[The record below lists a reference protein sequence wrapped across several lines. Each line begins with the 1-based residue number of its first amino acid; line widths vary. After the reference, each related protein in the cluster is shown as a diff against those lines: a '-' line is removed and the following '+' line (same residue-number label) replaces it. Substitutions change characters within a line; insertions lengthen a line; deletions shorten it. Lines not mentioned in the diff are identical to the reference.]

1 MQDIAIHATISATSA
16 QADTITRARALELY
30 RQGLAANTLRAQRDD
45 VSRWATFVHEQTG
58 LECDWHE
65 CLECWQP
72 VSYGLVTVFVAW
84 LGLTYASATVN
95 LTLSTIKT
103 YCKLA
108 TQAGH
113 MSAEQYALINTVKGL
128 HGQAAKRHETRASTK
143 KENWTRISDAQR
155 ATLLATPD
163 SPQGRRDAVIVQIL
177 VNLGLRVSELATLT
191 VGDVD
196 VVAQT
201 LNVTRHKTLTQ
212 QTLRLYNGVLR
223 ALTIYLAI
231 DRAGANACDLLLV
244 ASNKWG
250 KLTTGNMSI
259 IAIQKRVGVLGNDAG
274 IDNLSPHDL
283 RHDWATRAVARAP
296 LSTVQ
301 AAGGWASPVMPLR
314 YAAAGAIANDGL
326 EL

>member
-72 VSYGLVTVFVAW
+72 VTYGLVTVFVAW

-95 LTLSTIKT
+95 LTLSTVKT

-143 KENWTRISDAQR
+143 KQNWTRISDEQR
-155 ATLLATPD
+155 ARLLATPNT
-163 SPQGRRDAVIVQIL
+163 PQGRRDAVIVHIL
-177 VNLGLRVSELATLT
+177 ANLGLRVSELATLT

-196 VVAQT
+196 LAAKT
-201 LNVTRHKTLTQ
+201 LQVTRHKTMTQ
-212 QTLRLYNGVLR
+212 QTLRLYNGTLN
-223 ALTIYLAI
+223 AITNYLTL
-231 DRAGANACDLLLV
+231 DRAGAQAGDLLLMG
-244 ASNKWG
+244 SNKWG
-250 KLTTGNMSI
+250 QLIGNMSI
-259 IAIQKRVGVLGNDAG
+259 IAIQKRVGCLGNEAG

-314 YAAAGAIANDGL
+314 YAAAGEIANDGL